1 MQRKAST
8 TLAQIVRGDTEA
20 GHYDIAQLALF
31 LSMKVR
37 RDSKS
42 VLEKNLHSYFPWTH
56 LLEKLYL
63 DNMEIINDSQRKLR
77 T

>member
-1 MQRKAST
+1 M
-8 TLAQIVRGDTEA
+8 LAQIIRGDTEA
-20 GHYDIAQLALF
+20 GDDDIAQLALF
-31 LSMKVR
+31 LSMEVR

-42 VLEKNLHSYFPWTH
+42 ALVKNLHNYFRWTH

-63 DNMEIINDSQRKLR
+63 DNMETINDSQRKLR

>member
-1 MQRKAST
+1 MQRRAGT
-8 TLAQIVRGDTEA
+8 TLAQIIRGDIEA
-20 GHYDIAQLALF
+20 GDYDIAQLALF
-31 LSMKVR
+31 LSMEVR

-42 VLEKNLHSYFPWTH
+42 ALVKNLHSYFRWTH

-63 DNMEIINDSQRKLR
+63 DNMETINDSQRKLR